1 MTGVLL
7 QSEKSLMR
15 MLVNPIEGLTWL
27 WVDHSWRETIFKQM
41 TNMKNLRKREK
52 VRKKPKKEKERK
64 GISSPTQSISREYI

>member
-15 MLVNPIEGLTWL
+15 IVNPIGGLTWL
-27 WVDHSWRETIFKQM
+27 WVDRSWRETIFKQM
-41 TNMKNLRKREK
+41 TNTKNLRKREK
-52 VRKKPKKEKERK
+52 KTRKKEKERK